1 MCGRV
6 FNRIL
11 QYSVRMGKTITIKVP
26 DWLDERLVVE
36 AVKRLVE
43 AEEARRKLVEEII
56 GQLSLDERSLE
67 DFERFREELWRK
79 EREKYLS

>member
-1 MCGRV
+1 MGR
-6 FNRIL
+6 
-11 QYSVRMGKTITIKVP
+11 TITIKVP

-56 GQLSLDERSLE
+56 GQLGLDERSLE